1 MERGE
6 RESAVTEDAELDL
19 NLLLALGALLEDR
32 NLTRAGERIGMSQ
45 PAMSAAL
52 ARLRRHFGDE
62 LLARDGNG
70 YELTALG
77 AALRDRSAAACELLE
92 RVFASQAVFDAS
104 AEEREF
110 TLMGSDYAVAVFG
123 ARLARA
129 VAESAPGVRLTFR
142 QNPADLTEDVG
153 ALLATIDGLLLPHG
167 VISGFPAL
175 ELYRDRWV
183 VLVAEDNPEVGE
195 ELTLDALARLPW
207 AAYQRMHDTPA
218 TRQLTMLGVEPL
230 VQVSC
235 DSFHLLPALV
245 AGTRRVALIPYLL
258 ASRIVPGTGGV
269 RIMETPYEAVPL
281 RGALWWHPVH
291 TQDAGHAWLR
301 ETAALVGARITPSA
315 DSS

>member
-1 MERGE
+1 VNPTRL
-6 RESAVTEDAELDL
+6 AKLDL
-19 NLLLALGALLEDR
+19 NLVLALDALLAER
-32 NLTRAGERIGMSQ
+32 SVTRAGRRVGLSQ

-62 LLARDGNG
+62 LLARVGNG
-70 YELTALG
+70 YELTPLG
-77 AALRDRSAAACELLE
+77 TALRDRTAAACELLE
-92 RVFASQAVFDAS
+92 RVFASHAAFDAS

-123 ARLARA
+123 ARLART
-129 VAESAPGVRLTFR
+129 VSELAPGVRLTFR
-142 QNPADLTEDVG
+142 QSPLNLTEDVG
-153 ALLATIDGLLLPHG
+153 ALLGTIDGLLLPHG

-195 ELTLDALARLPW
+195 ELTLDTLARLPW
-207 AAYQRMHDTPA
+207 VAYQRMHDAPA
-218 TRQLTMLGVEPL
+218 AWQLSMLGVEPR

-258 ASRIVPGTGGV
+258 ARRILPGTDGV